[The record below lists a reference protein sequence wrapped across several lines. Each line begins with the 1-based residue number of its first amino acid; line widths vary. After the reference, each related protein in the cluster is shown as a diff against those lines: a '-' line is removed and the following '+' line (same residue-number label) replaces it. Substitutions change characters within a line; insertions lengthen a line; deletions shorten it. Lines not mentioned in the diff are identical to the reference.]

1 MRSAKRR
8 LVYKLR
14 CEKIHGTQSVKR
26 SAGVSVDLGP
36 HSANDFKGPESTL
49 ISGL

>member
-26 SAGVSVDLGP
+26 NAGVPVDLGP
-36 HSANDFKGPESTL
+36 HSANDFEGPESTL